1 MKNCS
6 FIDENLLKCLT
17 SVELCFGQQRT
28 KLPRR
33 RDAGAGWRTNILTSK
48 TNVLGGTKTTCLYC
62 CTIS

>member
-17 SVELCFGQQRT
+17 SVELCFGQQR
-28 KLPRR
+28 KLPRH

-48 TNVLGGTKTTCLYC
+48 TNVLGGTKPKLLF
-62 CTIS
+62 

>member
-17 SVELCFGQQRT
+17 SVELCYGQQRT

-33 RDAGAGWRTNILTSK
+33 RDAGALWRTIILTSK
-48 TNVLGGTKTTCLYC
+48 TNVLGGAKTKLLF
-62 CTIS
+62 